1 MWMAT
6 TTQVLVEAVGG
17 EIDDE
22 AEIQVWY
29 EFDNGDTTPVSSS
42 TVPICQYQEKDSAY
56 YLI

>member
-1 MWMAT
+1 MAT

-22 AEIQVWY
+22 AETQVWY
-29 EFDNGDTTPVSSS
+29 EFDNGDTIPVSSS
-42 TVPICQYQEKDSAY
+42 TVTICQYQEKDSAY